1 MEYFAETL
9 QTTTKSKPEPSIHE
23 SSVLTDAAWL
33 AIWSQEIPDLTGFCN
48 ELHLKTRQR
57 PGHSSAMDFTRILT
71 RIKLASTFVDR
82 FKKRNSQSY
91 VLVDNNELK
100 VSLILW
106 KPGKISSIHG
116 HPKGGCLFKVLH
128 GSLIET
134 RYSTDAIP
142 QVQSIA
148 KLDQN
153 DLGYIDDGLGFHAVG
168 NPFEEMAISIHA
180 YAKH

>member
-1 MEYFAETL
+1 MEYIAQTLHPARQPETY
-9 QTTTKSKPEPSIHE
+9 QQE

-33 AIWSQEIPDLTGFCN
+33 AIWSQEIPDLTEFCQA
-48 ELHLKTRQR
+48 LHYKTLERPGHTSALDFTRAFTGIQLENTVIEKLKTR
-57 PGHSSAMDFTRILT
+57 P
-71 RIKLASTFVDR
+71 
-82 FKKRNSQSY
+82 SQSY
-91 VLVDNNELK
+91 VLVDNDKLK

-148 KLDQN
+148 KLDEK

-168 NPFEEMAISIHA
+168 NPFDEMAVSIHA
-180 YAKH
+180 YAKR